1 MQSPERGATHDTI
14 DATRGRTFLEAAF
27 RAWED
32 ASQRTPSTVEHV
44 RLAGQDATLHF
55 AGHAMREAIWPS
67 LEHAAVTSEAR
78 GFHVHLFDSTE
89 SGVAMPPPPWE
100 HEDLLARGEVKGYR
114 EGALRFTYNLGSG
127 VLLAYDADAHRAL
140 VWTRDARAIPYYETA
155 CPLRPLWAWWL
166 GDRGLQIVHA
176 AAVGRNGRGLLLT
189 GKGFSG
195 KSTTALLCVEAGWS
209 YAGDNNLV
217 LDPGPPLRGS
227 ALYASA
233 TVRPGTLE
241 RMPKLAEHLANE
253 ERLDLEKGLLF
264 VGRTWGRMLPD
275 FEVAAILL
283 PHVTGEPTSRLE
295 PATAAACMA
304 ALAPSSLLP
313 LPGAAHATF
322 TRLAAISR
330 GAPVYTLALG
340 EDVGSIPALLAP
352 LVEV

>member
-1 MQSPERGATHDTI
+1 MHSPEGGVAD
-14 DATRGRTFLEAAF
+14 DATDTARGRVFLEAAF
-27 RAWED
+27 HAWGE
-32 ASQRTPSTVEHV
+32 ASRGVRVCVEHV
-44 RLAGQDATLHF
+44 RLAGHRATLHF
-55 AGHAMREAIWPS
+55 AGEAIRSAIWPA
-67 LEHAAVTSEAR
+67 LEHALAKSGTDA
-78 GFHVHLFDSTE
+78 FHVHLFDSTE
-89 SGVAMPPPPWE
+89 SGVAIPPPPWE
-100 HEDLLARGEVKGYR
+100 HEDLLARGEVRGYR

-127 VLLAYDADAHRAL
+127 VLLAYDADAGRAL

-166 GDRGLQIVHA
+166 GDRGVQVVHA

-195 KSTTALLCVEAGWS
+195 KSTTALLCVEAGWA

-241 RMPKLAEHLANE
+241 RMPRLAAHLANE

-275 FEVAAILL
+275 FDVAAILL
-283 PHVTGEPTSRLE
+283 PHVTGEATSRLE
-295 PATAAACMA
+295 PASAAACMA

-313 LPGAAHATF
+313 LPGAAHTTF
-322 TRLAAISR
+322 ARLAAISR

-340 EDVGSIPALLAP
+340 EDVEAIPALLAP
-352 LVEV
+352 LVQA